1 MRFQNT
7 IFGLVSSLIIVMP
20 INSALSQ
27 VAQSGYSLPLD
38 LAVEAA
44 HTAVKEC
51 AAKGWPVTATVVD
64 TSGLVKAELKGDHSV
79 VHTKITAY
87 RKAYTVVSM
96 GPIFGFDTSSAFIEL
111 VKKYQ
116 NGAGS
121 ALTTIPDVIALAGGV
136 AIKRGSETVAAI
148 GVGGAPGGDKD
159 EACAAAGVAVIAER
173 VNASK

>member
-1 MRFQNT
+1 MRLHNIYCGFV
-7 IFGLVSSLIIVMP
+7 LSLIIFLP
-20 INSALSQ
+20 INSAQSQ
-27 VAQSGYSLPLD
+27 VALSGYSLPLD

-51 AAKGWPVTATVVD
+51 AAKGWPVTATVID

-79 VHTKITAY
+79 IHTKITAY
-87 RKAYTVVSM
+87 RKAYTVISM
-96 GPIFGFDTSSAFIEL
+96 GPIFGFETSGAFIEL

-136 AIKRGSETVAAI
+136 AIKRGNETVAAI

-159 EACAAAGVAVIAER
+159 EACAAAGVAVIAKR
-173 VNASK
+173 VNTQN